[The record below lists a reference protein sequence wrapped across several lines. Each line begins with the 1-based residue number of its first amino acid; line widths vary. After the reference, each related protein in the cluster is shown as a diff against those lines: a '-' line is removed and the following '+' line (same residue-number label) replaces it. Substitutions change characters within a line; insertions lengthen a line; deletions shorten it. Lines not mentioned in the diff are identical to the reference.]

1 MEPSVRE
8 PVYCAAWL
16 LYPFTSSPVIL
27 FCPRAFVI
35 WSKCLSGQ
43 PPDAVPDT
51 VLIVDDEPLVAVM
64 MSQAFQDAGYNP
76 LVAHN
81 ALSALELLEV
91 SGQRIVLMVTD
102 VRMPGAMDGLEL
114 GHLAVERYPDL
125 AVLTMTGYA
134 LEDERSAVG
143 AVLQKPFKLDHLLQV
158 ARRIVEDGRY
168 WREMM
173 KPR

>member
-1 MEPSVRE
+1 
-8 PVYCAAWL
+8 
-16 LYPFTSSPVIL
+16 
-27 FCPRAFVI
+27 
-35 WSKCLSGQ
+35 LSGQ
-43 PPDAVPDT
+43 TNDPALTT
-51 VLIVDDEPLVAVM
+51 VLIVDDEPLVALM

-114 GHLAVERYPDL
+114 GHVAVQRYPDL
-125 AVLTMTGYA
+125 AVLTMTGYT
-134 LEDERSAVG
+134 LEDGRSAVG
-143 AVLQKPFKLDHLLQV
+143 TVLQKPFNIDQLLQV